1 MALGEIA
8 IYNGEYDRLRSPCV
22 PCHGRN
28 QIWCSIDI
36 LICDGLREEIMK
48 RKLLVSLSLATLIVT
63 ILWIVFLIA
72 GMATTG
78 PVETFDQALALA
90 QNPGIIFYLTYLNA
104 ALVTVFASMLMAGIY
119 VYLRTAMHGW
129 PTIAFVFVPAYAALN
144 LFSYLSQI
152 TVLPYL
158 ANLQVPAEYVSTAQ
172 FLTAQMVQQW
182 SQSVVAQINLLAYA
196 VLAVPLIIFGTAL
209 ARSTN
214 WIKTGAI
221 LFIIS
226 GISALIGLAGAIFQS
241 QPLTL
246 GVMISG
252 VFFLLAL
259 IPLAIGFNQERI
271 M

>member
-1 MALGEIA
+1 
-8 IYNGEYDRLRSPCV
+8 
-22 PCHGRN
+22 
-28 QIWCSIDI
+28 
-36 LICDGLREEIMK
+36 MK
-48 RKLLVSLSLATLIVT
+48 RKLLVSLTLATLIVT
-63 ILWIVFLIA
+63 ILWIVFLVA

-90 QNPGIIFYLTYLNA
+90 QNPGIIFYLTYINA

-129 PTIAFVFVPAYAALN
+129 STMALVFVPAYAALN

-209 ARSTN
+209 ARSTS

-221 LFIIS
+221 LWIIS

-241 QPLTL
+241 QPLML

-252 VFFLLAL
+252 IFFLLAL